1 VKIKDE
7 FMNDDGSTGK
17 PIIRGTTDGYALNNT
32 VTLTNQSFGTPLK
45 KKVTFDAESSEHDN
59 FK

>member
-1 VKIKDE
+1 
-7 FMNDDGSTGK
+7 MNDDGSTGK